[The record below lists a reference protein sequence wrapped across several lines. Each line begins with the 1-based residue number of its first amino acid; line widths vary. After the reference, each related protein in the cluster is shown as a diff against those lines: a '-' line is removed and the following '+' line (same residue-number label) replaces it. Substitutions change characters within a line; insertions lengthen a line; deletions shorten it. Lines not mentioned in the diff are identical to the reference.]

1 MGAIK
6 NVYGKSF
13 LLNILFMV
21 MNLAGLTFLLF
32 GYHESYESSAL
43 LLQIVGYAL
52 FIAGLTGITIFQ
64 GWIMFSYVARVLV
77 GGLFIVSG
85 LIKAN
90 DPLGFSYKLEEY
102 FEDGALAYR
111 VKDLL
116 GWETFSLEFLIDS
129 ALTISVIICIL
140 EIVLGVLAIIGG
152 KIRLT
157 SWLMLGMMVFFT
169 LLTWHTKEC
178 DPSKT
183 FVDVDTYGINES
195 IAQIKIESAEFSEE
209 ITILNQTPT
218 SVTVSEVKKPQCVDD
233 CGCFGDAMKG
243 SLGRSLTPN
252 ESFWKD
258 LILLYL
264 VILIFISQKR
274 ITPNNIRENTLMT
287 IFSLVFITI
296 FSLIFGWGFPILF
309 GLICILAALWIK
321 RSGGVLLGNDW
332 GAALLVTIICS
343 LFTMYVLMYNPIK
356 DYRPYSVGSDLREK
370 MSDGIAGE
378 YTNILTYKN
387 LNTGENKTFT
397 QEEYM
402 NSKIWEE
409 KGVWEHLETKTVTIK
424 AGKLASITEQ
434 FNPTMV
440 VSSITKIEKE
450 LPVVQQFIQD
460 NTVPYIDV
468 IDKSS
473 GNRYPQLA
481 EEFYAEDW
489 DTSQYIIGD
498 TLMRMNESADEINLL
513 DYILD
518 SERILIVIS
527 RDINKADFSRVQRLL
542 DIQVK
547 ANEHNI
553 PMLLM
558 TTGSKEDIEKFRDDY
573 GLLIPYLINDETEIK
588 AITRS
593 NPTLLVLEKGV
604 VKGKFSFRST
614 PSWDWLN
621 KNIFKIE

>member
-274 ITPNNIRENTLMT
+274 ITPNSIRENTLMT

>member
-1 MGAIK
+1 MGEIK

-21 MNLAGLTFLLF
+21 INLTGLTFLLF
-32 GYHESYESSAL
+32 GYHESFESSAL
-43 LLQIVGYAL
+43 MLQIIGYFL
-52 FIAGLTGITIFQ
+52 FIAGLAGITIFQ

-111 VKDLL
+111 IKDML
-116 GWETFSLEFLIDS
+116 GWNTFTLEYLIDY
-129 ALTISVIICIL
+129 ALAISVIICVL

-178 DPSKT
+178 DPTKT
-183 FVDVDTYGINES
+183 FVDVDTYNINES
-195 IAQIKIESAEFSEE
+195 IAQIKIESAEFSED
-209 ITILNQTPT
+209 ITILKQTET
-218 SVTVSEVKKPQCVDD
+218 TVTVSEVKKPQCVDD

-264 VILIFISQKR
+264 VVLIFISQKR
-274 ITPNNIRENTLMT
+274 IAPNNVRENTLMT
-287 IFSLVFITI
+287 IFSLVFISI

-309 GLICILAALWIK
+309 GLISILAALWIK
-321 RSGGVLLGNDW
+321 RSGGALFGNDW

-343 LFTMYVLMYNPIK
+343 LFTMYILMYNPIK
-356 DYRPYSVGSDLREK
+356 DYRPYAVGSDIREK
-370 MSDGIAGE
+370 MSDGVAGE

-387 LNTGENKTFT
+387 LKTGENKTFT
-397 QEEYM
+397 QDEYM

-409 KGVWEHLETKTVTIK
+409 KGVWEHLETKTVTVK

-434 FNPTMV
+434 FNPTMNI
-440 VSSITKIEKE
+440 VSLTNIEKE
-450 LPVVQQFIQD
+450 LPIVQQFFKD
-460 NTVPYIDV
+460 NMVPYIDV
-468 IDKSS
+468 IDKAS
-473 GNRYPQLA
+473 GNHYPQLA

-489 DTSQYIIGD
+489 DTTQYVIGG
-498 TLMRMNESADEINLL
+498 TVLKLNESADEINLL

-518 SERILIVIS
+518 SERIFIVVS
-527 RDINKADFSRVQRLL
+527 RNVKTADFSRVQRLL
-542 DIQVK
+542 DIQEK
-547 ANEHNI
+547 ANELNI

-558 TTGSKEDIEKFRDDY
+558 TTASKEDIELFREKT
-573 GLLIPYLINDETEIK
+573 GLRIPYLINDETEIK

-593 NPTLLVLEKGV
+593 NPTFMVIEKGV

-614 PSWDWLN
+614 PSWEWLN
-621 KNIFKIE
+621 KNIFNLE